1 MRQGEAVTIK
11 PELILG
17 VDQSTQAFGIF
28 LNSLP
33 VPTDELTGNFYHI
46 ITAIGRVAMKN
57 YAALRQ
63 AFDDD
68 CHEVL
73 AWSCRN
79 LLELDIF
86 TKYVLMS
93 KAHADE
99 FAAHRLI
106 DGLEIAEHLKEF
118 DLSTNAG
125 VAVSAL
131 EPTIGEFHSAMAAAG
146 VTPSPYLSAGRLAKA
161 VNMEGVYKAMNK
173 VCSKMVHP
181 TAWAILTED
190 VGSGSFPEARQIFYG
205 SGSEY
210 IMEIYISIKD
220 HIHQFGLNHKPI
232 SPTDLNSLEPSHST

>member
-1 MRQGEAVTIK
+1 MFRGAAVTIK
-11 PELILG
+11 AELILG
-17 VDQSTQAFGIF
+17 VDQSIEAFGIF
-28 LNSLP
+28 LNSLSL
-33 VPTDELTGNFYHI
+33 PTDELTGNFYHI
-46 ITAIGRVAMKN
+46 ITAIGRVAIKN

-86 TKYVLMS
+86 TKYVLLS
-93 KAHADE
+93 KANADE

-106 DGLEIAEHLKEF
+106 DGLEIAERLREF
-118 DLSTNAG
+118 ELSTNASL
-125 VAVSAL
+125 AVSAF
-131 EPTIGEFHSAMAAAG
+131 EPTIGQFNSTMAAAG
-146 VTPSPYLSAGRLAKA
+146 IVRSPYLSAKRLAKA
-161 VNMEGVYKAMNK
+161 VNMEDVYEAMNK

-190 VGSGSFPEARQIFYG
+190 VGSRRFPEARQIFYG

-210 IMEIYISIKD
+210 TMEIYISIKD
-220 HIHQFGLNHKPI
+220 HIHQFGLRHKPI
-232 SPTDLNSLEPSHST
+232 SPIDLDSL